1 MEEIQLLKSLC
12 LPPSLSLPLSLPLFL
27 PQEFIERD
35 PEQAV
40 TILQLLLHQRMLG
53 GMLAP
58 LFHPNACPAKFL
70 EMYSSI
76 AQVAT
81 KEGPNVAFSVLSKVP
96 MMSAV
101 FNLVYCHHFW
111 CYTCISP
118 FFSYSSSSSSSLL
131 SSTSFTTIITS
142 CYS

>member
-1 MEEIQLLKSLC
+1 MISLFPSLPLSPS
-12 LPPSLSLPLSLPLFL
+12 LPPSLSLPSSLPPFL

-81 KEGPNVAFSVLSKVP
+81 KEGPNVAFFVLSKVHVP
-96 MMSAV
+96 VMSA
-101 FNLVYCHHFW
+101 F
-111 CYTCISP
+111 
-118 FFSYSSSSSSSLL
+118 
-131 SSTSFTTIITS
+131 
-142 CYS
+142 